1 MPSKP
6 FFSEFSLTSYILWFQ
21 LKISILKVE
30 KLIVLNK
37 MMMNCTVALSTAA
50 GCDILFFSHYLSHFL
65 STFFII
71 ILIVFNLPDTPNP
84 QKIFS
89 FYLFIIHSM
98 FTYCLFIYFFIFFI
112 DLVGEMIENPFET
125 KSDSF
130 YFVNGSLIMHNKA
143 SYKVGK

>member
-1 MPSKP
+1 
-6 FFSEFSLTSYILWFQ
+6 
-21 LKISILKVE
+21 
-30 KLIVLNK
+30 
-37 MMMNCTVALSTAA
+37 MMNCTVALSTAA
-50 GCDILFFSHYLSHFL
+50 GCDFLPSHYLLHFL

-71 ILIVFNLPDTPNP
+71 IFIVFNLPDTANP

-89 FYLFIIHSM
+89 FYLL
-98 FTYCLFIYFFIFFI
+98 FTACSLIVYLFHFLFFFI

-143 SYKVGK
+143 SYKVGKSHSVKILRI